1 MAKAEPALIRD
12 EMSQTIID
20 TAERLALADGAD
32 TVTVR
37 RVLQALNITNR
48 VFYNRFHNIGEV
60 LDRVYR
66 STALK
71 IRESIPDHLDP
82 EGDFF
87 QQVTDIVVDTLVLS
101 YETKMKFYQYVFA
114 SDSVLP
120 DNYEWWKG
128 QITRLI
134 DSGKRRGVL
143 RDVDTEIMSYAIWC
157 FIRGYNADALGRKLP
172 LETAVRNFR
181 YSFGV
186 LLDGMRAEPSPH

>member
-71 IRESIPDHLDP
+71 IRESIPAHLDP

-186 LLDGMRAEPSPH
+186 LLDGMRA